1 MVGLAC
7 LPKDSSTTFPDEEY
21 TVSGWGRFSVFYKD
35 TSDKLQSTTV
45 KEVPI
50 NDCIEMYR
58 GNEQLDPVKHMC
70 AAKNKTDTCQGD
82 SGGIRHFLLIFFLNV
97 APDLKRG

>member
-7 LPKDSSTTFPDEEY
+7 LPKDPNSIFPVEEY
-21 TVSGWGRFSVFYKD
+21 TVSGWGRFDLFSREGSDRLKA
-35 TSDKLQSTTV
+35 TSL

-50 NDCIEMYR
+50 SDCVRIYD
-58 GNEQLDPVKHMC
+58 NNQKIDLVKHMC

-82 SGGIRHFLLIFFLNV
+82 SGGISQNLSQQLICL
-97 APDLKRG
+97 